1 MEYTKKLHDLH
12 KSYFKFQ
19 QEGGPADFGAYLM
32 LSKLGK
38 QTKPI
43 ELQEPIVKSQEPS
56 ITLDNYA
63 QLMEK
68 SKRF

>member
-32 LSKLGK
+32 LSKLAK
-38 QTKPI
+38 QAKPI
-43 ELQEPIVKSQEPS
+43 EPIATELPS